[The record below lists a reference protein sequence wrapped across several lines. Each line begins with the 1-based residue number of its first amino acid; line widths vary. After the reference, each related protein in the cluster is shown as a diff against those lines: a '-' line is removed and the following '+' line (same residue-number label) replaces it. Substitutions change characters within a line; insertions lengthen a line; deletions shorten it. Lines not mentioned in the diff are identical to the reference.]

1 MHNSSP
7 SYTVKEALAKLM
19 KFCVYRE
26 RCHQEV
32 QDKLNKLQM
41 IPEAQEQIII
51 KLLEDDFL
59 NEERFAKAFVR
70 DKFRF
75 QHWGK
80 YRLKRELKQRN
91 ISDYLIKKSL
101 NQIDS
106 QAYRESLEQLLE
118 KRLRSIHDTHPLKI
132 KRKVVNHL
140 LRKGYE
146 ADLIYA
152 ILREK
157 GL

>member
-1 MHNSSP
+1 MHNTDQSH
-7 SYTVKEALAKLM
+7 TVQEALAKLM
-19 KFCVYRE
+19 KYCVYRE

-32 QDKLNKLQM
+32 QAKLHKLQM

-75 QHWGK
+75 QHWGR

-91 ISDYLIKKSL
+91 ISNYLIKKSL
-101 NQIDS
+101 SQIS
-106 QAYRESLEQLLE
+106 NQAYRESLDQLLE
-118 KRLRSIHDTHPLKI
+118 KRLRNIHDTHHLKI
-132 KRKVVNHL
+132 KRKAVDYL

-146 ADLIYA
+146 ADLIYKA
-152 ILREK
+152 LKEK